1 MKQVYEAP
9 RMQIDVFLEKE
20 IVCTSGLYNPSE
32 EGTPEEQPW

>member
-9 RMQIDVFLEKE
+9 RMRIDVFLEE
-20 IVCTSGLYNPSE
+20 DIICTSGLNPGE